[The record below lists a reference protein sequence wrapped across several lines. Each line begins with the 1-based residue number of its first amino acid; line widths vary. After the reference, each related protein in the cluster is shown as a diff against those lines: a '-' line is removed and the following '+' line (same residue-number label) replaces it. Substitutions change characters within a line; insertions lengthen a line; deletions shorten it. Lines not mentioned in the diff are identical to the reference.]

1 MIIIG
6 IDPGT
11 VITGY
16 GIIKI
21 MGSKYQVLDF
31 GCIRPPAK
39 LKLSN
44 RYHIIFDSLEELLKT
59 HQPTVAVVETQFTQI
74 NPKTAMKLSMAR
86 AMAILAARR
95 SGISIHEYSPSR
107 AKKAVV
113 GNGQAS
119 KQQVQAMMKHIL
131 NLPSSTIPEDA
142 ADALALAVCHAQ
154 TIHIPHSKSTEI

>member
-1 MIIIG
+1 M
-6 IDPGT
+6 
-11 VITGY
+11 
-16 GIIKI
+16 
-21 MGSKYQVLDF
+21 
-31 GCIRPPAK
+31 
-39 LKLSN
+39 LSN
-44 RYHIIFDSLEELLKT
+44 RYHIIFDSLEKLMLT

-95 SGISIHEYSPSR
+95 KGISIYEYSPTK
-107 AKKAVV
+107 AKRAVV

-131 NLPSSTIPEDA
+131 NLPLTNIPEDA

-154 TIHIPHSKSTEI
+154 TINVPHSKSTEI